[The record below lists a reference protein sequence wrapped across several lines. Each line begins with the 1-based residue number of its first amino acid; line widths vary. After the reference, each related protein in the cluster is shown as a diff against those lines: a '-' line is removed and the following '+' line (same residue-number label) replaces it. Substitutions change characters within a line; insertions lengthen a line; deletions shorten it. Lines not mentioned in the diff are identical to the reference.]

1 MLRELVLL
9 LLLLQ
14 QRRERERGV
23 RRTRGLLRTGLMDER
38 RVLFVCVENACRSLM
53 AEAIFAANAPAGW
66 VADSAGTRPAARP
79 NPRTERFLEELGLS
93 LPRHAPRELTTE
105 SMEGADLVITMGCLD
120 DASCP
125 ARLKARPLRDWGL
138 ADPAALDD
146 DGFRSVRDDIARRIA
161 SLIEEIR
168 PAEASR
174 TSDLPT

>member
-1 MLRELVLL
+1 MRCEFVLL
-9 LLLLQ
+9 LLLLL
-14 QRRERERGV
+14 RRWERERKV
-23 RRTRGLLRTGLMDER
+23 RRKHGLLRTGVMAER

-53 AEAIFAANAPAGW
+53 AEAIFTASAPAGW
-66 VADSAGTRPAARP
+66 VAESAGTRPAARP
-79 NPRTERFLEELGLS
+79 NPRTERFLGELGLS

-138 ADPAALDD
+138 ADPAELDD

-161 SLIEEIR
+161 SLIDELR
-168 PAEASR
+168 LAKPSR
-174 TSDLPT
+174 TGARPT